1 MLQYYDE
8 LLYFAQK
15 LVGDKEKAKDII
27 QETYTKVLEINKSSH
42 SEIKRAY
49 LYKMVQNL
57 VIDKARREKVVP
69 QITYNENEHFIQ
81 QEDFAEEIISQD
93 QRQNKLREC
102 IKNLSPQNKKAFVLH
117 YYKGYTRKEI
127 GQILNI
133 SVNAVEKNITRAV
146 LKIKE
151 EMKKDY

>member
-8 LLYFAQK
+8 LLYFAQR
-15 LVGDKEKAKDII
+15 LVGDKEKAKDVI
-27 QETYTKVLEINKSSH
+27 QETYAKVLEINKNSH
-42 SEIKRAY
+42 LEIKRAY
-49 LYKMVQNL
+49 LYKTVQNL
-57 VIDKARREKVVP
+57 VIDKARKEKIVQ
-69 QITYNENEHFIQ
+69 QITYDEDEHFIV
-81 QEDFAEEIISQD
+81 QENFSEEILSQELR
-93 QRQNKLREC
+93 QRKLREC

-117 YYKGYTRKEI
+117 YYKGYSRKEI
-127 GQILNI
+127 SKILNI

>member
-8 LLYFAQK
+8 LLYFAQR
-15 LVGDKEKAKDII
+15 LVGDKEKAKDVI
-27 QETYTKVLEINKSSH
+27 QETYAKVLEINKNSH
-42 SEIKRAY
+42 LEIKRAY
-49 LYKMVQNL
+49 LYKTVQNL
-57 VIDKARREKVVP
+57 VIDKARKEKIVQ
-69 QITYNENEHFIQ
+69 QITYDEDEHFIV
-81 QEDFAEEIISQD
+81 QENFSEEILSQEL
-93 QRQNKLREC
+93 RQKKLRES

-117 YYKGYTRKEI
+117 YYKGYSRKEI
-127 GQILNI
+127 SKILNI

>member
-8 LLYFAQK
+8 LLYFAQR
-15 LVGDKEKAKDII
+15 LVGDKEKAKDVI
-27 QETYTKVLEINKSSH
+27 QETYAKVLEINKNSH
-42 SEIKRAY
+42 LEIKRAY
-49 LYKMVQNL
+49 LYKTVQNL
-57 VIDKARREKVVP
+57 VIDKARKEKIVQ
-69 QITYNENEHFIQ
+69 QITYDEDEHFVV
-81 QEDFAEEIISQD
+81 QENFSEEILSQEL
-93 QRQNKLREC
+93 RQKKLRES

-127 GQILNI
+127 SEILNI